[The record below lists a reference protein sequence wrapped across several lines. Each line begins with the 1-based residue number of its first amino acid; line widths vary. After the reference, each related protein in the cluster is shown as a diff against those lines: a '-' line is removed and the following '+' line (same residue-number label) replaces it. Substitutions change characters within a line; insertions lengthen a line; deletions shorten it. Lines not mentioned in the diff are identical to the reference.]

1 MRSVNVRSKAGHPY
15 AMEINA
21 GGHVFIADEDTAAGG
36 EGLGPVP
43 YELLLS
49 GIGACTAITL
59 LMYAR
64 RKEWPVEDVNVEL
77 SHEKVHP
84 SACLDSTEEER
95 NAGPTARVDL
105 FRIQVS
111 VKGDLSQEQLDR
123 LLEIADRCP
132 VHRTIESKPRFTSSI
147 TQLV

>member
-1 MRSVNVRSKAGHPY
+1 L
-15 AMEINA
+15 
-21 GGHVFIADEDTAAGG
+21 IADEDVAAGG
-36 EGLGPVP
+36 EGLGFVP

-64 RKEWPVEDVNVEL
+64 RKEWPVEDVNVDI

-84 SACLDSTEEER
+84 SACIDASEEER
-95 NAGPTARVDL
+95 NAGPSARVDL
-105 FRIQVS
+105 FRMQIA

-123 LLEIADRCP
+123 LLEIAERCP
-132 VHRTIESKPRFTSSI
+132 VHRTVEATPKFSSSI
-147 TQLV
+147 TQLA